1 MYGFF
6 KKTNC
11 YEKNIFALHNL
22 RVQVANPNQVKR
34 WVRTRFTHP
43 TQIFP
48 DSPFLLIFFFLRD
61 IFVSAVSCYSSCKS
75 CRNKKR
81 LSRNLLP
88 EKAFVICLFLLL
100 QRRIR
105 PFDNRSYLNWIELN
119 WIGLDCKKHTVRL
132 PPKNPFEMSK
142 YLRIQTKSNMVVKP
156 FFIVWLQISCLM
168 CSHDGILCNSSPEEK
183 DLTR

>member
-88 EKAFVICLFLLL
+88 EKAFLICLFLLL

-105 PFDNRSYLNWIELN
+105 PFDNRSYLT
-119 WIGLDCKKHTVRL
+119 CKANAIHF
-132 PPKNPFEMSK
+132 P
-142 YLRIQTKSNMVVKP
+142 LRIYMKYSR
-156 FFIVWLQISCLM
+156 ICL
-168 CSHDGILCNSSPEEK
+168 L
-183 DLTR
+183 L